1 MNGAMARN
9 RPARTRLTLV
19 LGALAGALAI
29 TLADGLVVPA
39 AAQTVVVMVNGDP
52 ITSFDIDQRQKFT
65 TLVTRKTPSRQEIV
79 EELIDERVKI
89 HAGRRYRLDI
99 SDSDVDSSFADMAKR
114 MRMTPEQLTATL
126 ANSGVQAGTLK
137 SRIRADITWQQLVR
151 GKYQSSFQFR
161 DRDVLAAAEAKRKGD
176 EPVADK
182 IAATEYV
189 LRPILF
195 VVPKGGAS
203 DQRRRDAE
211 ALRARF
217 ESCDTGLPFARH
229 LREVAVRE
237 QIVKTS
243 TDLPPALRE
252 ILDKTGVGR
261 LTSPETTPNGIEM
274 FAVCAKREV
283 KVDAPVLKEVRAQ
296 LFTDTFQ
303 AKSKKLL
310 AELRRSAMIERK

>member
-1 MNGAMARN
+1 MARN

>member
-1 MNGAMARN
+1 MARN

-29 TLADGLVVPA
+29 TLADGTVAPV

-65 TLVTRKTPSRQEIV
+65 TLVTRKTPGRQEVV
-79 EELIDERVKI
+79 EELIDERIKI

-195 VVPKGGAS
+195 VVPKGGAA

-217 ESCDTGLPFARH
+217 DSCDTGLPFARH